1 MFYIEVRKKK
11 MKAFILLA
19 TLITFGTMA
28 THAQSTKQQ
37 LEKVKA
43 DPATKERAA
52 KADVYVAKQST
63 LIADTSTTKTNV
75 PFNAQPSSKK
85 KKKKSN

>member
-1 MFYIEVRKKK
+1 
-11 MKAFILLA
+11 MKAAILLV
-19 TLITFGTMA
+19 TLFTFGTMA

-43 DPATKERAA
+43 DPKTKERAA

-63 LIADTSTTKTNV
+63 LIADTFTTKTNIPV
-75 PFNAQPSSKK
+75 NAQPSSKK
-85 KKKKSN
+85 KKKKSI

>member
-11 MKAFILLA
+11 MKAFILLV
-19 TLITFGTMA
+19 TLTILGTMA

-43 DPATKERAA
+43 DPKTKERAA

-63 LIADTSTTKTNV
+63 LIADTSTTKANI
-75 PFNAQPSSKK
+75 PINAQPSSKK

>member
-1 MFYIEVRKKK
+1 
-11 MKAFILLA
+11 MKAVFL
-19 TLITFGTMA
+19 LITLFTFATMA

-43 DPATKERAA
+43 DPKTKERAA

-63 LIADTSTTKTNV
+63 LIADTSTTKANI
-75 PFNAQPSSKK
+75 PANAQPSSKK
-85 KKKKSN
+85 KKKKSI